1 MEQCKLTT
9 MTSKKALEKYGEY
22 GVPFEVA
29 KHMKC
34 YKYEFSECKNIDEV
48 KRKFNE
54 VSYDDVYI
62 GALVVLEFGN
72 IDIELNSTGR
82 MEEKNLLDMIVC
94 IKYLDEGT
102 SKGEWMTYE
111 FTGTEI
117 TSEEQLDNLEEIM
130 YNDLI
135 RFAKEKNL
143 TWSKLN

>member
-1 MEQCKLTT
+1 
-9 MTSKKALEKYGEY
+9 MTRNQAVKIYGEY

-29 KHMKC
+29 KRMRG

>member
-1 MEQCKLTT
+1 MEQCKLATI
-9 MTSKKALEKYGEY
+9 TSEEALEKYGEY
-22 GVPFEVA
+22 GVPFKVA
-29 KHMKC
+29 KKMKC

-48 KRKFNE
+48 KQKFNE
-54 VSYDDVYI
+54 VSYNDSYI

-82 MEEKNLLDMIVC
+82 MDEKNLLDMITC
-94 IKYLDEGT
+94 IKYLNEDT
-102 SKGEWMTYE
+102 NKGEWMTYE
-111 FTGTEI
+111 FTDTEI

-135 RFAKEKNL
+135 RFAKEKEL